1 MRKLLFCLVL
11 SGLLAAP
18 ALSPASSRSMC
29 KEKVLGTETVE
40 GVYSGTICGD
50 FCYSTIKLKN
60 GEEFTFLCGEEE
72 AERYFGAPGSQV
84 SVTVELQQFW
94 NEFGNLCAREQ
105 VCRSGRVL
113 QAGFSFDA
121 CMEKAE
127 GRTFAMMECF
137 SQEQAIMNKKLEAAY
152 AKTMSELERQEDKE
166 ALKAA
171 RQAWSVWNDKMGQ
184 VIFARNGTGSLSRLL
199 ETSFGLRETQRFIK
213 LLEDKEYSPEE

>member
-1 MRKLLFCLVL
+1 MRNVLFCLVL
-11 SGLLAAP
+11 AVLLAASAQP
-18 ALSPASSRSMC
+18 AAASRSLC
-29 KEKVLGTETVE
+29 TEKVLGTETVE
-40 GVYSGTICGD
+40 GTYVGTACGD

-60 GEEFTFLCGEEE
+60 GEEFRFLCGEED
-72 AERYFGAPGSQV
+72 AERYFGVPGSQV

-94 NEFGNLCAREQ
+94 NEFGNLCARKQ

-127 GRTFAMMECF
+127 GRTFAMMECY
-137 SQEQAIMNKKLEAAY
+137 SQEQAILDKKLEAAY
-152 AKTMSELERQEDKE
+152 AKAMSELDRQEDKE

-171 RQAWSVWNDKMGQ
+171 RQAWSVWNDKMGR

-199 ETSFGLRETQRFIK
+199 ETSFGIKETQRFIR
-213 LLEDKEYSPEE
+213 LLEDGESSQDE